1 LEKDSTRTPS
11 SSRKRRG
18 APSYIRRA
26 RGGRGRHP
34 KKPQAALAPALAAGL
49 HLFLPCSFRR
59 LLGEALQKN
68 STIPPPPRRRA
79 AEIDLIY
86 LSLKLAGS
94 RRGDAVEPY
103 VCKPTEV
110 LSVAALD
117 RIGSRRTNDY
127 TDVRLH
133 RRTTTPTNKRF
144 RLTIYKGM

>member
-1 LEKDSTRTPS
+1 VHP
-11 SSRKRRG
+11 RG
-18 APSYIRRA
+18 YT
-26 RGGRGRHP
+26 

-59 LLGEALQKN
+59 LLGEALQEN
-68 STIPPPPRRRA
+68 STIPPPRRRA

-117 RIGSRRTNDY
+117 RIGSRRTYDY
-127 TDVRLH
+127 IDVRLH
-133 RRTTTPTNKRF
+133 QPTNASA
-144 RLTIYKGM
+144 